1 MLLCVCVFGLCCES
15 SVLKE
20 VEATNDERVVSI
32 LSRKVQQNLT
42 SSNLLNNLNT
52 KHKRNKQTQKYF

>member
-1 MLLCVCVFGLCCES
+1 MLLYVCVFGLCCES
-15 SVLKE
+15 SVQKE

-52 KHKRNKQTQKYF
+52 KHNKHTNTKIC